1 MFVTSLLI
9 SSRDKFRKEESFQKQ
24 TDSNNRLI
32 FEKCTTRVLSNCRYC
47 EYCRSM
53 NHTKYNCQ
61 LIKPCTKC
69 GVKGHKTTSCKKKLR
84 RCQRQFYK
92 DQEANSIS
100 QFYHLRWL
108 KEIQMNY
115 FKEEVVRNQTKR
127 RFFFFS

>member
-1 MFVTSLLI
+1 MEKELCQLQWNMFATSLLI

-61 LIKPCTKC
+61 LIKPCTNC
-69 GVKGHKTTSCKKKLR
+69 GIKGHKTTSCKKATSVPTTIL
-84 RCQRQFYK
+84 QRPG
-92 DQEANSIS
+92 S
-100 QFYHLRWL
+100 Q
-108 KEIQMNY
+108 QY
-115 FKEEVVRNQTKR
+115 FPA
-127 RFFFFS
+127 FFSFFI